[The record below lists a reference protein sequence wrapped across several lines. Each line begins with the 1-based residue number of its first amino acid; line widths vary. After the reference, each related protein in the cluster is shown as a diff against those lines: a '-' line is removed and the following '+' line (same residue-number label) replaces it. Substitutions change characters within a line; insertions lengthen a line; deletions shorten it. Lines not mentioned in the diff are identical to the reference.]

1 MDIMGLLVPML
12 SSSPQFK
19 TKLEAVFGQPV
30 EHVSKCISQFMDGI
44 KSGPGLVDKEAL
56 KQQRFMHVY
65 QSGLRMGFQDWQAQI
80 AAADCAGY
88 PIIDVANSFAQRR
101 GWECSVDEIKQLHSK
116 IMPQFMEKGRLI
128 GLFKPQDTKTTMPK
142 GIPAVKMVQ
151 KSKEP
156 PWRTGRVNSGVPPVM
171 HNNNAGDEIK

>member
-1 MDIMGLLVPML
+1 MDVMGLLIPML
-12 SSSPQFK
+12 SSSPEVK
-19 TKLEAVFGQPV
+19 TKLEAIFGQPV
-30 EHVSKCISQFMDGI
+30 EHVSRCISQFMDGI

-65 QSGLRMGFQDWQAQI
+65 QSGLRMGFQDWESQI

-101 GWECSVDEIKQLHSK
+101 GWQCSVDQIKQLHAK

-128 GLFKPQDTKTTMPK
+128 GLFKPQDTSVTQPK

-151 KSKEP
+151 KVKDP
-156 PWRTGRVNSGVPPVM
+156 PWRTAQVKSVPPVM
-171 HNNNAGDEIK
+171 QNTNARDDVK

>member
-1 MDIMGLLVPML
+1 MDIVGVLIPML

-65 QSGLRMGFQDWQAQI
+65 QSGLRMGFQDWQSQI

-101 GWECSVDEIKQLHSK
+101 GWECSVDQIKQLHAK

>member
-1 MDIMGLLVPML
+1 MDVMGLLVPML

-65 QSGLRMGFQDWQAQI
+65 QSGLRMGFQDWQSQI

-101 GWECSVDEIKQLHSK
+101 GWECSVDQIKQLHAK

>member
-65 QSGLRMGFQDWQAQI
+65 QSGLRMGFQDWQSQI

-101 GWECSVDEIKQLHSK
+101 GWECSVDQIKQLHAK

>member
-65 QSGLRMGFQDWQAQI
+65 QSGLRMGFQDWESQI

-101 GWECSVDEIKQLHSK
+101 GWECSVDEIKQLHAK

-156 PWRTGRVNSGVPPVM
+156 PWRTGKVIGVPPVTQ
-171 HNNNAGDEIK
+171 NNNARED